1 MIEFI
6 HRHPIIIKILL
17 TVTTVAFV
25 GTGGYFLGRE
35 NVRYAA
41 KVDDQLISLQQ
52 YQNAAA
58 NMEEFYRKIYQGN
71 VPEDLF
77 KKLNIPKMAL
87 NQLIDRKVIMI
98 AAERMG
104 IDVSD
109 REVADEVRNNKS
121 FMDKDGQFSKTVYN
135 EVLKLNNM
143 TPKDYE
149 NTVRENLIVERF
161 RKLVGDSVVV
171 TDDDLRRYFKEL
183 RESQGLAFDEKAFK
197 DKKEQLNETLKNIN
211 RGKVMEAVVQNLRS
225 EMQAKGLIEISPDVQ
240 TSG

>member
-6 HRHPIIIKILL
+6 HRHPILIKILL

-41 KVDDQLISLQQ
+41 KVDGQIISYQQ

-58 NMEEFYRKIYQGN
+58 NLEDLYRKIYQGN
-71 VPEDLF
+71 LPEDLF
-77 KKLNIPKMAL
+77 KNLDIPKMAL

-98 AAERMG
+98 AADRMG
-104 IDVSD
+104 IGVSD
-109 REVADEVRNNKS
+109 REVADEVRNNPS
-121 FMDKDGQFSKTVYN
+121 FRGQDGEFSKAVYN
-135 EVLKLNNM
+135 DVLKLNNM

-149 NTVRENLIVERF
+149 DSVRENLVVERF

-183 RESQGLAFDEKAFK
+183 REAQGLKFDEQAFA
-197 DKKEQLNETLKNIN
+197 DKKGQLNETLKNIN
-211 RGKVMEAVVQNLRS
+211 RGKVIDAVVENLRS
-225 EMQAKGLIEISPDVQ
+225 GMKIEISQDIQ
-240 TSG
+240 AAG